1 MPAIRRVA
9 VTGAPGAGK
18 STLLDELAE
27 RGVQVVREVAR
38 RILQGE
44 GGMALRETDP
54 QGFAQAMFV
63 EQLAAWEA
71 ADAPL
76 SIFDRGFAD
85 IVGFLWLEGLEVPA
99 DIDRACRELRF
110 DRQVFHAQPWREIYT
125 PDDERIQDWDAAL
138 ASDDA
143 VGRAWRHYG
152 YDLVALPLVTPAER
166 AEFVLRRL

>member
-18 STLLDELAE
+18 STLLDELSQ
-27 RGVQVVREVAR
+27 RGVSVVREVAR
-38 RILQGE
+38 RILQGD
-44 GGMALRETDP
+44 GGMELRERDP
-54 QGFAQAMFV
+54 RGFADAMFA
-63 EQLAAWEA
+63 EQMTEWRA

-85 IVGFLWLEGLEVPA
+85 IVGFLWLEGREVPLE
-99 DIDRACRELRF
+99 IDRACRELRF
-110 DRQVFHAQPWREIYT
+110 DGPVFHARPWREIYT

-152 YDLVALPLVTPAER
+152 YDLVALPFVTPEER